1 MTEPGQTRPADP
13 LSVLCLAAGIGSL
26 ALAAISVVP
35 LFGLCTLP
43 LSVICVLTSVLSG
56 LASLVRTTM
65 KPELEGR
72 QQALFGLGL
81 SLVWCGVAT
90 LLFVFAS
97 RTH

>member
-1 MTEPGQTRPADP
+1 MTDPKQTRPADP
-13 LSVLCLAAGIGSL
+13 LSVLCLAAGIAAL

-35 LFGLCTLP
+35 LFGLCTMP

-72 QQALFGLGL
+72 LQALFGLGL
-81 SLVWCGVAT
+81 ALVWCGVAA
-90 LLFVFAS
+90 LFFVFAS
-97 RTH
+97 RTN